1 MITNERD
8 VFISYCQKDSI
19 PKQNIIT
26 TFKLIGIIPT
36 IDEFCLEYTES
47 IHEFMNSIVEYKIVV
62 LIITKEYLSSINCM
76 YEFVTIMNNVNW
88 KDKVLP
94 IVIDSEIYS
103 LDFKEKCVE
112 YWENEYNN
120 NKSKFESLSKNIRD
134 IYALNQKKLDVI
146 LSSLGTALTNI
157 TDLKCV
163 KLEEAEI
170 AIKKKLNE
178 HNIEFRDIYSEH
190 LIEFNSK
197 KDEIISESQFK
208 FIPQNELINACFINT
223 INQRGKKTYNG
234 FCLFDGWFKST
245 DDSDGSSTVSI
256 NDKSITFEYYP
267 KLGSVGDYRMIRQ
280 SIQYPARFSS
290 KKMTLSAEI
299 LNIENEVFLELHYSV
314 KNDKKI
320 KTYSE
325 QILKV
330 GISHFTIN
338 LEQDISYL
346 AVSIKIGI
354 NSLVEIQRI
363 KLEENDL
370 STLDISA
377 IPNYYDELFKCQ
389 RFIAKISKGT
399 RFYPIYEDDYCLHF
413 QIPLPTQLHALPTIR
428 FNDFVLIKCNFEDEV
443 IYDVNF
449 FVYQMIG
456 NFLYI
461 ACKKEENGKNYKLVV
476 LNDTVIDAS
485 LL

>member
-1 MITNERD
+1 M
-8 VFISYCQKDSI
+8 
-19 PKQNIIT
+19 
-26 TFKLIGIIPT
+26 
-36 IDEFCLEYTES
+36 
-47 IHEFMNSIVEYKIVV
+47 
-62 LIITKEYLSSINCM
+62 
-76 YEFVTIMNNVNW
+76 
-88 KDKVLP
+88 
-94 IVIDSEIYS
+94 
-103 LDFKEKCVE
+103 
-112 YWENEYNN
+112 
-120 NKSKFESLSKNIRD
+120 
-134 IYALNQKKLDVI
+134 
-146 LSSLGTALTNI
+146 
-157 TDLKCV
+157 
-163 KLEEAEI
+163 
-170 AIKKKLNE
+170 
-178 HNIEFRDIYSEH
+178 
-190 LIEFNSK
+190 
-197 KDEIISESQFK
+197 
-208 FIPQNELINACFINT
+208 INACFINT

-299 LNIENEVFLELHYSV
+299 LNNENEVFLELHYSV

-399 RFYPIYEDDYCLHF
+399 FSNSSTY
-413 QIPLPTQLHALPTIR
+413 TITC
-428 FNDFVLIKCNFEDEV
+428 IT
-443 IYDVNF
+443 
-449 FVYQMIG
+449 
-456 NFLYI
+456 
-461 ACKKEENGKNYKLVV
+461 NY
-476 LNDTVIDAS
+476 
-485 LL
+485 